1 MSTTRRMLLPLGLL
15 TLVCALFITTT
26 AILAGQA
33 FYQPAPLV
41 DELSPQAGCSLPCW
55 HGIIPGETYLSSAH
69 LLMIDAGYAFYSSGG
84 GISEFLPDPS
94 FATARHCRVRLLSTQ
109 EERIDGEIDGRIRE
123 IRLLG
128 CRGMRLG
135 DAMVVL
141 QIPQLTSAGGSR
153 LSFLDGM
160 VFVYTRSNA
169 CTAPRLTPF
178 MGIDAVMITPRVTPE
193 NFDRADQD
201 RVDQDRAIA
210 WDGFASHLHYR
221 GVCLMRSL
229 SW

>member
-1 MSTTRRMLLPLGLL
+1 MPTTRRMLFTLGLG
-15 TLVCALFITTT
+15 TLIFALFITTT

-41 DELSPQAGCSLPCW
+41 DELSPQHDCILPCW
-55 HGIIPGETYLSSAH
+55 HGIIPGDTYLSSAH
-69 LLMIDAGYAFYSSGG
+69 LLLADAGYAFYSSGG
-84 GISEFLPDPS
+84 GISEFLPAES
-94 FATARHCRVRLLSTQ
+94 LETAKHCRVRLFSTL

-128 CRGMRLG
+128 CHGMRLG

-141 QIPQLTSAGGSR
+141 QVPQLTSAGGAR

-178 MGIDAVMITPRVTPE
+178 MGIDAVIITPLTKT
-193 NFDRADQD
+193 DTD
-201 RVDQDRAIA
+201 DRAII
-210 WDGFASHLHYR
+210 WDGFASHAHYR
-221 GVCLMRSL
+221 GVCLMGSL
-229 SW
+229 S

>member
-1 MSTTRRMLLPLGLL
+1 MLTTRRVLLPLGMV
-15 TLVCALFITTT
+15 TLFCALFITTT

-33 FYQPAPLV
+33 FYQPPPLV
-41 DELSPQAGCSLPCW
+41 DELNSGAECVLPCW
-55 HGIIPGETYLSSAH
+55 QGIIPGDTYLSSAH
-69 LLMIDAGYAFYSSGG
+69 LLLTDAGYAFYSSGG
-84 GISEFLPDPS
+84 GISEFLPDRS
-94 FATARHCRVRLLSTQ
+94 VGAAKHCRVRLTSTP
-109 EERIDGEIDGRIRE
+109 EERFDGEIDGRIRE

-141 QIPQLTSAGGSR
+141 QIPQLTSAGGAR

-178 MGIDAVMITPRVTPE
+178 MGVDAVIIAPRVT
-193 NFDRADQD
+193 DADFE
-201 RVDQDRAIA
+201 RAIA
-210 WDGFASHLHYR
+210 WDGFASHMYYR
-221 GVCLMRSL
+221 GVCLMGEL

>member
-1 MSTTRRMLLPLGLL
+1 MPTTRRVLFPLGMV
-15 TLVCALFITTT
+15 TLFCALFITTT

-41 DELSPQAGCSLPCW
+41 DELSSGTACVLPCW
-55 HGIIPGETYLSSAH
+55 QGIVPGGTYLSSAH
-69 LLMIDAGYAFYSSGG
+69 VLLIDAGYAFYSSGG
-84 GISEFLPDPS
+84 GISEFLPGRS
-94 FATARHCRVRLLSTQ
+94 VGSARHCRVRLVSTQ

-141 QIPQLTSAGGSR
+141 QIPQLTSAGGAR
-153 LSFLDGM
+153 LSFLDGR

-178 MGIDAVMITPRVTPE
+178 MGIDAVIIAPRVTDSD
-193 NFDRADQD
+193 F
-201 RVDQDRAIA
+201 DRAIA
-210 WDGFASHLHYR
+210 WDGFASHVYYR
-221 GVCLMRSL
+221 GACLMGSL
-229 SW
+229 TW